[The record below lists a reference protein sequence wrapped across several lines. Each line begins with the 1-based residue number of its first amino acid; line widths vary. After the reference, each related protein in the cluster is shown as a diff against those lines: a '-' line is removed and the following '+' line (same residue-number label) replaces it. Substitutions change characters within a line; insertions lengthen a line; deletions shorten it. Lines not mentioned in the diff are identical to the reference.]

1 MFLFA
6 RPDNTKRRAPS
17 TAAAHADCRGSVG
30 SLAGRGYQPD
40 PQHVQQLPYLLL
52 QFCWLVSGWVSKE
65 NMVYTS
71 SGRLCSLSK
80 GDEGSSLSSSI
91 PPSLILE
98 ARRQWETR
106 TFLWILFSLAGSC
119 WSLFPYFMFISSSRL
134 PTSLIWGIQQQTK
147 MPCLHLV
154 GCFSFHHYIRINL

>member
-6 RPDNTKRRAPS
+6 RSDNTKRRAPS

-30 SLAGRGYQPD
+30 SLAGMGGYQPD

-52 QFCWLVSGWVSKE
+52 QFCWLVSGWAGKE

-98 ARRQWETR
+98 AWRQWETR
-106 TFLWILFSLAGSC
+106 TFSWILCSLAGSC
-119 WSLFPYFMFISSSRL
+119 LSLFPYFMFISSSRL
-134 PTSLIWGIQQQTK
+134 PNLLIWGLQKQRCHAFT
-147 MPCLHLV
+147 
-154 GCFSFHHYIRINL
+154 